1 MKVGIIGSGQ
11 LGYMMINT
19 MRRYPIEFYVI
30 DDNKGPS
37 AFIADKFFDVSQYK
51 EFVDSCDYVT
61 YEFEHI
67 DKNILEYADSKG
79 KLRPSIKAV
88 ELKQDRSLEKKYLK
102 DHGFPIADYEYAE
115 TYRDAF
121 NKAKNFGKAVIKS
134 CKGGYDG
141 KNQYFI
147 DNSSRFEE
155 HPDIPYVVE
164 KFIDYEY
171 EASIIAV
178 RDANGK
184 FYHFEPSFNY
194 NQNGIL
200 IYNISPIGN
209 TIEMID
215 IAKKLMDSLEYIGVM
230 GIEYYVVDGK
240 VIINEYAPRV
250 HNTGHHTL
258 TGSSISQFEEHIL
271 AVAGMN
277 IVRPDLF
284 VPSGIVNIIGTDI
297 KEKIGPV
304 LNLGNTN
311 IYWYHKNEVRGK
323 RKMGHVNVYGESYN
337 AVEQKIR
344 EIIEILYGDRLEDFI
359 Q

>member
-1 MKVGIIGSGQ
+1 MKIGIIGSGQ

-30 DDNKGPS
+30 DDNRGPS
-37 AFIADKFFDVSQYK
+37 AYIADKFFDVSQYI

-67 DKNILEYADSKG
+67 NRNILEYADRMG

-88 ELKQDRSLEKKYLK
+88 ELKQDRALEKKYLMEN
-102 DHGFPIADYEYAE
+102 GFPIADYEYAE
-115 TYRDAF
+115 TYKDAF
-121 NKAKNFGKAVIKS
+121 EKAKRFGKAVIKS

-147 DNSSRFEE
+147 DSNSEYVE
-155 HPDIPYVVE
+155 NPDMPYVIE
-164 KFIDYEY
+164 RFINYDY

-178 RDANGK
+178 RNIDGK

-194 NQNGIL
+194 NRNGIL

-209 TIEMID
+209 TIEMIAL
-215 IAKKLMDSLEYIGVM
+215 AKRLMDSLDYTGVM
-230 GIEYYVVDGK
+230 GIEYYVIDGK

-258 TGSSISQFEEHIL
+258 TGSSISQFEEHML
-271 AVAGMN
+271 AVAGMD
-277 IVRPDLF
+277 IIRPDLF
-284 VPSGIVNIIGTDI
+284 APSGIVNIIGTGI
-297 KEKIGPV
+297 EEKISPI
-304 LNLGNTN
+304 LQLGNTN
-311 IYWYHKNEVRGK
+311 IYWYHKNEVRPK
-323 RKMGHVNVYGESYN
+323 RKMGHVNVYGDSYS
-337 AVEQKIR
+337 AVEQKIK
-344 EIIEILYGDRLEDFI
+344 EILEILYGDSLENFI
-359 Q
+359 K

>member
-147 DNSSRFEE
+147 DSNSIFEE
-155 HPDIPYVVE
+155 YPDIPYVVE
-164 KFIDYEY
+164 KFIDYKY

-178 RDANGK
+178 RDSNGK

-215 IAKKLMDSLEYIGVM
+215 IAKKLMDSLDYIGVM

-240 VIINEYAPRV
+240 VVINEYAPRV

-271 AVAGMN
+271 AVAGMD
-277 IVRPDLF
+277 IVRPELF

-311 IYWYHKNEVRGK
+311 IYWYHKSEVRGK

>member
-147 DNSSRFEE
+147 DSNSIFEE
-155 HPDIPYVVE
+155 YPDIPYVVE
-164 KFIDYEY
+164 KFIDYKY
-171 EASIIAV
+171 EASIISV
-178 RDANGK
+178 RDSNGK

-215 IAKKLMDSLEYIGVM
+215 IAKKLMDSLDYIGVM

-240 VIINEYAPRV
+240 VVINEYAPRV

-271 AVAGMN
+271 AVAGMD
-277 IVRPDLF
+277 IVRPELF

-311 IYWYHKNEVRGK
+311 IYWYHKTEVRGK

-337 AVEQKIR
+337 AVEQKIK